1 MKPTRVRY
9 GVMGFLCALSFLT
22 YYDRAC
28 ISRVQQDIQ
37 NDLGLTD
44 EELAL
49 VFSAFS
55 WAYALFEMPSGALG
69 DRYGARGT
77 LTRIVLAWSL
87 FTALT
92 GMATGFVM
100 LLAAR
105 FLFGAG
111 EAGAYPNMAGVQ
123 AKWLPFAERARAG
136 GVLWLMARWGAA
148 FAAPIFGVLLLMFDS
163 EPFRRALATVPGL
176 ESIKSWRLGFIA
188 AGLIGAL
195 WCVLF
200 YVWFR
205 DDPTDKRSVNAAE
218 LELIHKGT
226 AARHAPA
233 HHGASA
239 WWMLV
244 RSPSVCAM
252 AMYYILGSTVWFF
265 FMTWLPRYLK
275 DVYQYDYKSSQWV
288 SGLPFLCGGVSC
300 LVGGL
305 VSDRLVRFTGRK
317 YLGRAICP
325 MFGVTIAAVAMLL
338 VRNAESVTQA
348 VSLMCVTAAA
358 FDFGQ
363 AANWAT
369 IVDIG
374 GKHAGLSTGFINMV
388 GNLGTAISPLLA
400 VWIFKWLGWPALFSI
415 YAAIFVAAGAMWL
428 LIDPNKAFYES
439 SSSKVDTAA

>member
-9 GVMGFLCALSFLT
+9 AVMGFLCALSFLT

-28 ISRVQQDIQ
+28 ISRVQQEIQ

-44 EELAL
+44 KQLAF

-69 DRYGARGT
+69 DRYGARST

-87 FTALT
+87 FTAMT

-100 LLAAR
+100 LLLAR

-111 EAGAYPNMAGVQ
+111 EAGAFPNIAGVQ
-123 AKWLPFAERARAG
+123 SKWLPLAERARAG

-148 FAAPIFGVLLLMFDS
+148 FAGPIFGAMLMVFDS
-163 EPFRRALATVPGL
+163 EPFRHALTAVPGV
-176 ESIKSWRLGFIA
+176 ESIKPWRLGFIV
-188 AGLIGAL
+188 AGLVGAL
-195 WCVLF
+195 WCILF
-200 YVWFR
+200 YSWYR
-205 DDPTDKRSVNAAE
+205 DDPAKKRAVNAAE
-218 LELIHKGT
+218 LDLIRKGT
-226 AARHAPA
+226 AGDHTSPHARTI
-233 HHGASA
+233 A
-239 WWMLV
+239 WWTV
-244 RSPSVCAM
+244 IRSRSVCAM
-252 AMYYILGSTVWFF
+252 AMYYIFGSTVWFF

-275 DVYQYDYKSSQWV
+275 DVFEYDYKSSQWV

-300 LVGGL
+300 LVGGM

-325 MFGVTIAAVAMLL
+325 LLGVTVAAIAMLL
-338 VRNAESVTQA
+338 VRNAQTVTQA
-348 VSLMCVTAAA
+348 VALMCVTAAA
-358 FDFGQ
+358 YDFGQ

-400 VWIFKWLGWPALFSI
+400 VWIFTGFGWSALFAI
-415 YAAIFVAAGAMWL
+415 YAAIFIAAGAMWL
-428 LIDPNKAFYES
+428 LIDP
-439 SSSKVDTAA
+439 SKVFYDSDPSSAESAS